1 MTTHDHAPVRRPP
14 VLPTDQGEMRTI
26 MAADRTL
33 MAWIRTG
40 LSMISFGFTIYKFL
54 EAVPKSERVIPD
66 TNSPQQVGLFLCGI
80 GTLSIILGTWSYFQT
95 LQDLNR
101 TEQFRLG
108 RPTLLIAT
116 IISLAGL
123 AMFLAIA
130 VRVV

>member
-1 MTTHDHAPVRRPP
+1 MTTPDHTPLRRPP
-14 VLPTDQGEMRTI
+14 VLPADQGEMRTI

-66 TNSPQQVGLFLCGI
+66 ANSPQQVGLFLCGI
-80 GTLSIILGTWSYFQT
+80 GTVSIILGTWSYWQT
-95 LQDLNR
+95 LRDLNR

-108 RPTLLIAT
+108 RPTLFIAT

>member
-1 MTTHDHAPVRRPP
+1 MTTHDHVPLGRPP

-54 EAVPKSERVIPD
+54 ESVPKSARVIPD
-66 TNSPQQVGLFLCGI
+66 TNSPQQVGLFLCGM
-80 GTLSIILGTWSYFQT
+80 GTLSIILGTWSYWQT
-95 LQDLNR
+95 LRDLNR
-101 TEQFRLG
+101 AEQFRLG
-108 RPTLLIAT
+108 RPTLLIALVF
-116 IISLAGL
+116 SLAGV
-123 AMFLAIA
+123 AMFFGIA